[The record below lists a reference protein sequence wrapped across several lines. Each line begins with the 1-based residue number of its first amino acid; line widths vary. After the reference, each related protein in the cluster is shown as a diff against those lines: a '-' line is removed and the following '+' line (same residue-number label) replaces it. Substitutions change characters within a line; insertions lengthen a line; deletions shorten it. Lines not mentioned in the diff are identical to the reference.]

1 MPVDLPPGNFY
12 LEWRQ
17 RSGSNFVLS
26 DAHALPPEILLQAV
40 WHHQRLQRESLKTV
54 DGRAVRVLHPGF
66 ISVAGGPDFRGAIL
80 QFDQDPPVSGDIEVD
95 VHAHNWHAHHHDQNP
110 TFQNVM
116 LHVVWAV
123 PEDSARALPAPPGR
137 NAHPPVLVIG
147 HKLDAPL
154 VELNQWLE
162 LTPPQNLPQGLMGLC
177 AAPLK
182 ELEQTNLNRL
192 LRAAARVRFEQKA
205 TAIRARAQAVGWEQ
219 ALWENLFR
227 ALGYKQNVWPMQNL
241 AESRLVWMRC
251 ASSAF
256 TLQARLL
263 GIGCLLPLELARPR
277 GRADGYARR
286 AWDAWWREADEYRP
300 FTLPRDL
307 WKFNGLRPANQ
318 PQRRLALA
326 AHWLASSRLIAEVE
340 NWCAAKIADAVLCRS
355 LHKILTVESDEF
367 WSWHWTLHSARLARP
382 QPLLGEARVTDLA
395 INVILPW
402 LWVRAVAGGNR
413 GIQAEME
420 RRFFAW
426 PCAADNSVL
435 RFARQRLLGT
445 TNPRVLPDA
454 ASQQGLMQITRDFCD
469 HADAL
474 CSGCQFPELV
484 KKVMP
489 ANKVV

>member
-1 MPVDLPPGNFY
+1 VDLSEGNFY

-17 RSGSNFVLS
+17 RTGSNFILR
-26 DAHALPPEILLQAV
+26 DAQSMPPEVLLQAV
-40 WHHQRLQRESLKTV
+40 WHHQRLQRDSLKTM

-66 ISVAGGPDFRGAIL
+66 LSVTGGPDFRGAII

-95 VHAHNWHAHHHDQNP
+95 LHAHNWRAHHHDLTP
-110 TFQNVM
+110 TFKNVI
-116 LHVVWAV
+116 LHVVWAASD
-123 PEDSARALPAPPGR
+123 DSGHEIQVSPAG
-137 NAHPPVLVIG
+137 NAHPPVLVIN

-154 VELNQWLE
+154 MELNQWLE
-162 LTPPQNLPQGLMGLC
+162 LTPPKVLPQNLLGLC
-177 AAPLK
+177 SVPLK
-182 ELEQTNLNRL
+182 ELDQTNLNKL
-192 LRAAARVRFEQKA
+192 LRSAARVRFEQKA
-205 TAIRARAQAVGWEQ
+205 AAIRARAQAVGWEQ

-227 ALGYKQNVWPMQNL
+227 ALGYKQNIWPMQNL
-241 AESRLVWMRC
+241 AESRPTWMRG

-256 TLQARLL
+256 AIQTRLL
-263 GIGCLLPLELARPR
+263 GIGCLLPVELARPR
-277 GRADGYARR
+277 GRADGYVRR
-286 AWDAWWREADEYRP
+286 AWDAWWREADEFRP

-326 AHWLASSRLIAEVE
+326 AHWLASSRLIADVE
-340 NWCAAKIADAVLCRS
+340 NWCVAKVADTALCRS
-355 LHKILTVESDEF
+355 LHEILMVESDEF
-367 WSWHWTLHSARLARP
+367 WSWHWTLHSARMPRP

-413 GIQAEME
+413 QIQTEME

-435 RFARQRLLGT
+435 KFARQRLLGT
-445 TNPRVLPDA
+445 TNPRVLADA

-469 HADAL
+469 YSDAL
-474 CSGCQFPELV
+474 CTGCQFPKLV
-484 KKVMP
+484 KKVSVT
-489 ANKVV
+489 NKVP

>member
-1 MPVDLPPGNFY
+1 VDLPPGNFY

-17 RSGSNFVLS
+17 RTSSSFILR
-26 DAHALPPEILLQAV
+26 DAHSLPPEVLLQAV

-66 ISVAGGPDFRGAIL
+66 LSVSGGPDFRGAII

-95 VHAHNWHAHHHDQNP
+95 LHSHNWRAHGHDVTA
-110 TFQNVM
+110 TFKNVI
-116 LHVVWAV
+116 LHVVWA
-123 PEDSARALPAPPGR
+123 APDESGQESPVSPGH
-137 NAHPPVLVIG
+137 NAHPPVLVIS

-154 VELNQWLE
+154 LELSEWLE
-162 LTPPQNLPQGLMGLC
+162 TTPPKILPQSLLGLC
-177 AAPLK
+177 AVPLK
-182 ELEQTNLNRL
+182 ELDQTNLNRL

-205 TAIRARAQAVGWEQ
+205 AAIRARAQAVGWEQ

-241 AESRLVWMRC
+241 AESRLIWMRG

-256 TLQARLL
+256 AIQTRLF
-263 GIGCLLPLELARPR
+263 GIGCLLPVEVTQPR
-277 GRADGYARR
+277 GRADGYVRR
-286 AWDAWWREADEYRP
+286 AWDAWWREADEFRP
-300 FTLPRDL
+300 FTLPHAL

-326 AHWLASSRLIAEVE
+326 AHWLASSRLVANIE
-340 NWCAAKIADAVLCRS
+340 NWCVAKIVDTALCHS
-355 LHKILTVESDEF
+355 LHELLLVKADEF
-367 WSWHWTLHSARLARP
+367 WSWHWTLHSARLPRP

-395 INVILPW
+395 INVVLPW

-413 GIQAEME
+413 QIQTEME
-420 RRFFAW
+420 RRYFAW
-426 PCAADNSVL
+426 SCAADNSVL
-435 RFARQRLLGT
+435 KFARQRLLGT

-469 HADAL
+469 HSDAL
-474 CSGCQFPELV
+474 CAGCQFPELV
-484 KKVMP
+484 QKESF
-489 ANKVV
+489 ADT